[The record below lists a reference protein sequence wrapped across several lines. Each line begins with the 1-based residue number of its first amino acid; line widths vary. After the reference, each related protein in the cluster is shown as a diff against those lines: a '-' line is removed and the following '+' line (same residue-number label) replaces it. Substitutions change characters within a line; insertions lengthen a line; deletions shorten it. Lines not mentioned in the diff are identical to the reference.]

1 MKILL
6 VVKRGLQ
13 GIGRHKIRAAAVL
26 VTLLLAMPK
35 PVKSQ
40 FLDPCCAIITAGLN
54 TISSALSKVIG
65 GGLDHILTIEQGIS
79 QFEQTS
85 VWPQALIQQ
94 ALSLVASMQGTFS
107 RMQAVMRIPANS
119 ASLPVTR
126 QFEQTLLSRNPN
138 EISQISAQYA
148 TVYGGVPNAVS
159 ASPQTR
165 NMVDTTDA
173 AAQAAMKRA
182 IEIDA
187 LADLELKAADQINRS
202 IAAAAP
208 GSAPI
213 IEAQA
218 DAWLVR
224 SNAYTQAATADL
236 MRLRAIDLANAS
248 ADIKNGA
255 ANTAAI
261 QQQIYNLLKRP

>member
-1 MKILL
+1 M
-6 VVKRGLQ
+6 
-13 GIGRHKIRAAAVL
+13 A
-26 VTLLLAMPK
+26 
-35 PVKSQ
+35 
-40 FLDPCCAIITAGLN
+40 AGLN
-54 TISSALSKVIG
+54 TIASTLSKIIG
-65 GGLDHILTIEQGIS
+65 GGLNQILSVEQDIS
-79 QFEQTS
+79 GFEQS
-85 VWPQALIQQ
+85 AVWPQALINQ
-94 ALSLVASMQGTFS
+94 ALSLVAGTRLIFTRMQG
-107 RMQAVMRIPANS
+107 VMRIPVNS

-126 QFEQTLLSRNPN
+126 QFEQTLLSGNPN
-138 EISQISAQYA
+138 QIALTSAQYVA
-148 TVYGGVPNAVS
+148 VYGGVPNAAS

-165 NMVDTTDA
+165 NVVDMTDA

-202 IAAAAP
+202 IATAAP

-224 SNAYTQAATADL
+224 ADAYTQAATADL
-236 MRLRAIDLANAS
+236 MRLRAIDLADAS

-255 ANTAAI
+255 ANTTAI
-261 QQQIYNLLKRP
+261 QQQIYNLLKRH